1 MVSGYTDRG
10 GYLGQRVGL
19 VDDRRDLARFDQLG
33 QKCRR
38 RNVKPQPKAYTNEEL
53 AGGLEPPTTRL
64 QALRN

>member
-19 VDDRRDLARFDQLG
+19 VDDRRDSARFDQLG

-38 RNVKPQPKAYTNEEL
+38 SR
-53 AGGLEPPTTRL
+53 
-64 QALRN
+64 QASAEGIHE